1 MAGVKVLISNQDFN
15 VGVLAGVGEVPVSET
30 ARNESSRW
38 EEVRNMMIPDFHLV
52 QKVDSAGDSVGNHR
66 LLLLLA
72 VLV

>member
-52 QKVDSAGDSVGNHR
+52 QKVD
-66 LLLLLA
+66 
-72 VLV
+72 